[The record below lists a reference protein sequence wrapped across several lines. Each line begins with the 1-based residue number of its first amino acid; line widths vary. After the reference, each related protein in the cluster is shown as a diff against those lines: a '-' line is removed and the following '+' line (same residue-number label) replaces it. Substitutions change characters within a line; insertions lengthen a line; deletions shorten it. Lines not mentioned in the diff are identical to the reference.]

1 MPRGCAP
8 QHTYEPMNRVPPSPR
23 AGALRWLSTLLA
35 AGLLAGLAFAADS
48 LRRFDLPADEAER
61 ALKRFSQQAGE
72 QVLFPTDVV
81 QGVRTNTVEGEM
93 EVAVALERL
102 LARTG
107 LTAVRDARTGA
118 FTVRRAAPA
127 PATESEPDRPAL
139 ERTED
144 GTIRL
149 APMEVSA
156 SRINGLANQTIF
168 RTDEEGAMAYEVINR
183 VDIERMGV
191 TSIEELFRLVGQTSD
206 YGSQSLQGAAMNPA
220 FLGGATY
227 QNSEVKLRGFS
238 SLQTTILVNG
248 RRLQRGNLTAGP
260 DLNRIPTAAIE
271 RIEILPSSASAIYG
285 GGAIGGAINIIL
297 RRDYTGRDLTASF
310 GTSTEGGAERYQ
322 LTYFEGRTM
331 NDGRTQFS
339 FTLDYQHT
347 EPLYNDER
355 PYLDNM
361 LRRYPANTTA
371 TVGGRSAFEQYI
383 LQAFAGMPGTILI
396 NSATGTLPIPGV
408 TGARYAAIPANQDGT
423 GLTPASFTAT
433 AGQAN
438 LGNRFGRSIIY
449 RPEDRY
455 SLTAQLE
462 HEFVKDKLS
471 MYAEA
476 GVTYFRSEYSFPMFL
491 STMSLTATDP
501 LNPFRTNV
509 TPGFVGVPV
518 TVYYDP
524 VDLPDPSIFQERQGA
539 RALLGFK
546 GKLNEKW
553 EWSLDGTGEYG
564 RSHSTGI
571 NTTQNLNTFVS
582 STAVG
587 TLNQAQRRA
596 LYNPLAD
603 HNVDP
608 RGNVMAQY
616 LEYRREYT
624 YYNGLSQVNL
634 RAVGE
639 VFELPAG
646 PVVVSPGAEV
656 IWSKYRTNAT
666 VRVSDAIR
674 AAIPTGIIGPSDST
688 VNQSRRTE
696 SVFVESVFPLIGESW
711 RPLPIESAEL
721 NAGLRWENTDDS
733 TSATSP
739 VVALRVAPTKDVAF
753 RVSYAE
759 GFFPPDQSNYEAPRV
774 NPAGITP
781 FTDPARGNLF
791 YNYAKE
797 EISGGN
803 PDLKPELSTSWNY
816 GIILTPR
823 ALPGLTLS
831 IDYWEIEKI
840 DAILVPGGPSNIL
853 ASPESYPGRVIRA
866 APSPTDIAN
875 GWLGPV
881 LSVDYR
887 PINVGFTNTEGIDY
901 KLRYTHHLNERS
913 KLTFLANATWTKSF
927 RDQILPVNPIVE
939 RVGTVGSVSGNPLE
953 WRGNGSVFW
962 ESGRWVAGVTV
973 NYIDSYS
980 TSTTTPTQAFPTANS
995 LDGAKIASAT
1005 LWDLQVTYHV
1015 PGGRGQKGWL
1025 RWFDDT
1031 KWTLGVRNI
1040 LNKEP
1045 SFRTDVYSPYSRFED
1060 PRQRYVT
1067 LSVKKSL

>member
-1 MPRGCAP
+1 M
-8 QHTYEPMNRVPPSPR
+8 MNRVTSRPPSR
-23 AGALRWLSTLLA
+23 ALRLLA
-35 AGLLAGLAFAADS
+35 TVTLAGLLAAVAFAAEAV
-48 LRRFDLPADEAER
+48 RRFDLPADEAER
-61 ALKRFSQQAGE
+61 ALKRFSEQAGQ
-72 QVLFPTDVV
+72 QVLFPTEVV
-81 QGVRTNTVEGEM
+81 QGVRTNAVRGELEIGPALQQLLEG
-93 EVAVALERL
+93 
-102 LARTG
+102 TG
-107 LTAVRDARTGA
+107 LTAVRDEGTGS
-118 FTVRRAAPA
+118 FTVRRVAPA
-127 PATESEPDRPAL
+127 VQESGSL
-139 ERTED
+139 ERGPD
-144 GTIRL
+144 GVVRL
-149 APMEVSA
+149 ANLEVST
-156 SRINGLANQTIF
+156 SRINGLANQTVF
-168 RTDEEGAMAYEVINR
+168 RTDEAGALAYDVISR

-191 TSIEELFRLVGQTSD
+191 TSIEELFRMVGQTSD
-206 YGSQSLQGAAMNPA
+206 YGSQSLQGSAMNPA
-220 FLGGATY
+220 FAGGATY

-297 RRDYTGRDLTASF
+297 RRDYTGRDLTVSA
-310 GTSTEGGAERYQ
+310 GTSTDGGAERYQ
-322 LTYFEGRTM
+322 LTYFEGRTL
-331 NDGRTQFS
+331 NDGKTQFS
-339 FTLDYQHT
+339 FTVDYQHSA
-347 EPLYNDER
+347 PLYNNQR
-355 PYLDNM
+355 NYLDN
-361 LRRYPANTTA
+361 LLARYPANTTA
-371 TVGGRSAFEQYI
+371 TVNGRSAYEVYI
-383 LQAFAGMPGTILI
+383 LQAFNGMPGTILI
-396 NSATGTLPIPGV
+396 NSTTGTLPIPGV

-423 GLTPASFTAT
+423 GLTPASFV
-433 AGQAN
+433 AGAGRAN
-438 LGNRFGRSIIY
+438 LGERYNRSIIY

-455 SLTAQLE
+455 SFSSQLE

-491 STMSLTATDP
+491 STLSLSATDP
-501 LNPFRTNV
+501 LNPFRNNV

-524 VDLPDPSIFQERQGA
+524 ADLPDPSLFQERQGA

-546 GKLNEKW
+546 GRLNDKW

-571 NTTQNLNTFVS
+571 NTNQNLNTFVS

-587 TLNQAQRRA
+587 TLTQAQRRA

-603 HNVDP
+603 HTVFP
-608 RGNVMAQY
+608 RGDVMADY

-624 YYNGLSQVNL
+624 YYNGLSQVNF

-639 VFELPAG
+639 IFDLPAG
-646 PVVVSPGAEV
+646 PLVVSPGAEV

-666 VRVSDAIR
+666 VRVSEAIR

-688 VNQSRRTE
+688 ANQSRRTE
-696 SVFVESVFPLIGESW
+696 SVFLESVVPLVGSKW
-711 RPLPIESAEL
+711 RPIPIESAEL

-759 GFFPPDQSNYEAPRV
+759 GFFPPDQSNYESPRV
-774 NPAGITP
+774 NPAAITP
-781 FTDPARGNLF
+781 FTDPARGNLL
-791 YNYAKE
+791 YNYVHE

-823 ALPGLTLS
+823 VLPGLTFTL
-831 IDYWEIEKI
+831 DYWEIEKI
-840 DAILVPGGPSNIL
+840 DAILIPSGPSAIL
-853 ASPESYPGRVIRA
+853 ASPDSYPGRVIRD
-866 APSPTDIAN
+866 APSATDIAN

-881 LSVDYR
+881 LSIDYR
-887 PINVGFTNTEGIDY
+887 PVNVGFTKTSGVDAKI
-901 KLRYTHHLNERS
+901 RYTHELGARN
-913 KLTFLANATWTKSF
+913 KLTALAAVTWTDSF
-927 RDQILPVNPIVE
+927 RDQILTVNPIVE
-939 RVGTVGSVSGNPLE
+939 RVGTTGTTASSPLE

-962 ESGRWVAGVTV
+962 EYGRWTSGVTV
-973 NYIDSYS
+973 TYIDSYS
-980 TSTTTPTQAFPTANS
+980 TPTTTPTVVYPTANG
-995 LDGAKIASAT
+995 LDGSHISSAT
-1005 LWDLQVTYHV
+1005 LWDMQVSYEI
-1015 PGGRGQKGWL
+1015 PAGRGKDGWQ
-1025 RWFDDT
+1025 RWFDNT
-1031 KWTLGVRNI
+1031 KWTLSVRNVF
-1040 LNKEP
+1040 NKEP